1 MPDGRALY
9 QFNDNGTY
17 LLPLNADGKA
27 TRLEPLPLMPDPKRH
42 FMTPVLSPDGKRFA
56 GATGQPDTGVS
67 GIWLYSLDSKR
78 YEQLTDRGFY
88 PAWMP
93 DGKRLLFLDGA
104 GLSEVDVASKKIQS
118 IPIPRPIRWFDVA
131 PDFHALY
138 LDERTAEADIWMVT
152 TK

>member
-9 QFNDNGTY
+9 QFNNNGTY
-17 LLPLNADGKA
+17 LLPLNPDGTA
-27 TRLEPLPLMPDPKRH
+27 TRLEPLPPMPDSKKR
-42 FMTPVLSPDGKRFA
+42 FLTPSLSPDGKRFV
-56 GATGQPDTGVS
+56 GATGQPDVGVS
-67 GIWLYSLDSKR
+67 GLWLYSLDAKR

-104 GLSEVDVASKKIQS
+104 GLAEIDVASKQIRS

-131 PDFHALY
+131 PDCRALY
-138 LDERTAEADIWMVT
+138 LDERLSEADIWMVT
-152 TK
+152 SK